1 MTTNT
6 RTVTSGTTEN
16 AASTTAS
23 VQLTAE
29 QGKLVESHRGLA
41 ASIARGF
48 MGRGIDTDDL
58 VSIALLALVRAARNF
73 DASGTT
79 PFAGYAASWVRHC
92 LIHELHVMVCDRAA
106 CPSSQ
111 QKLLSTA
118 RRTARTFTLTHGR
131 EPHAGELAKLLEIST
146 DRASTLLGLLH
157 AHKSSISDTPSGSSD
172 ARSMDP
178 AARTQPS
185 SLDTLSS
192 RETRRLLSQALEN
205 LPRPQAEAVARR
217 FGLGGCATQS
227 VQDVAA
233 GLGVTVGQ
241 AQQLIRHALVSLGAS
256 LQVLAA

>member
-1 MTTNT
+1 MSNTTH
-6 RTVTSGTTEN
+6 TVNGSTSNADETTE
-16 AASTTAS
+16 S
-23 VQLTAE
+23 VQLTSE
-29 QGKLVESHRGLA
+29 QSKLVENHRGLA

-48 MGRGIDTDDL
+48 IGRGIDTDDL

-73 DASGTT
+73 DASGST

-118 RRTARTFTLTHGR
+118 RRTARTFALTHGR
-131 EPHAGELAKLLEIST
+131 EPHAGELAKLLKIST
-146 DRASTLLGLLH
+146 DRAATLLGLLH
-157 AHKSSISDTPSGSSD
+157 AHKSSISETPLGSSD
-172 ARSMDP
+172 ARTMDP
-178 AARTQPS
+178 AARAQPS
-185 SLDTLSS
+185 SLETLSG

-217 FGLGGCATQS
+217 FGLGGCAVQS

-241 AQQLIRHALVSLGAS
+241 AQQLIRHALTTLGAS
-256 LQVLAA
+256 LQTLTI